1 MAFRNGLLIS
11 RFCKHPCHYSVVK
24 DPCLQLKLPGAFGA
38 TKLYTLMIPERVKK
52 SIVSRRVKQ
61 FEPITSQLT
70 ITTGNPDQVGL
81 GSGALE
87 SAKPTEEPQSSKS
100 AKQTEEP
107 QSSKLAEQTEE
118 PQSHQKVDLLDV
130 TKAADD
136 TVIGI
141 IQ

>member
-1 MAFRNGLLIS
+1 
-11 RFCKHPCHYSVVK
+11 
-24 DPCLQLKLPGAFGA
+24 
-38 TKLYTLMIPERVKK
+38 MIKERVKK
-52 SIVSRRVKQ
+52 NIVSKKVKQ

-70 ITTGNPDQVGL
+70 IPTENPDQEGL
-81 GSGALE
+81 GNSALE
-87 SAKPTEEPQSSKS
+87 SAKQTEEPQSSKS

-107 QSSKLAEQTEE
+107 QS
-118 PQSHQKVDLLDV
+118 HQKVDLLDL